1 VLQEKKTD
9 FSMPSD
15 HVFHEPMKRISAGLL
30 MAVLLCGCAGPAV
43 YDHAAPV
50 VEAEA
55 AKPGVVLDAEAER
68 KAIGRFDAFFGDV
81 TVESIRSQI
90 DGFYAP
96 DVYFNDTLKTLR
108 GREAVEAYFLR
119 MPEHTDFVRGKT
131 LDHSRSGANYYVRWI
146 LDVRYKGAK
155 EAVRTMGVTLLRFD
169 KEGRVVLHQDFWDSS
184 AGFYEHLP
192 VLGGVMRWI
201 KSKI

>member
-1 VLQEKKTD
+1 MLQDKKTD
-9 FSMPSD
+9 FSTP
-15 HVFHEPMKRISAGLL
+15 FHRVCNGPVKKLAGLL
-30 MAVLLCGCAGPAV
+30 LSVLLCGCAGPAA
-43 YDHAAPV
+43 YDYTQSLRQ
-50 VEAEA
+50 AEA
-55 AKPGVVLDAEAER
+55 ARPGVVLDAGAEAD
-68 KAIGRFDAFFGDV
+68 AIARFNSFFADV

-108 GREAVEAYFLR
+108 GREAVKEYFLR
-119 MPEHTDFVRGKT
+119 MQRHIEFVRGKT
-131 LDHSRSGANYYVRWI
+131 LDHSHSGASYYVRWI

-155 EAVRTMGVTLLRFD
+155 ETVRTMGVTLLRFD
-169 KEGRVVLHQDFWDSS
+169 ESGRVILHQDFWDSS

>member
-1 VLQEKKTD
+1 
-9 FSMPSD
+9 
-15 HVFHEPMKRISAGLL
+15 MKRIFAGFLL
-30 MAVLLCGCAGPAV
+30 AAFLCGCAGPAV
-43 YDHAAPV
+43 YDHTAAV

-55 AKPGVVLDAEAER
+55 ARPGVILDDEAER
-68 KAIGRFDAFFGDV
+68 KAIARFDAFFADV

-90 DGFYAP
+90 DEFYAP

-108 GREAVEAYFLR
+108 GREAVKVYFLR
-119 MPEHTDFVRGKT
+119 MPQHTDFVRGKT

-155 EAVRTMGVTLLRFD
+155 DTVRTMGVTLLRFD
-169 KEGRVVLHQDFWDSS
+169 KSGRVVLHQDFWDSS

-192 VLGGVMRWI
+192 VLGGVIRWI
-201 KSKI
+201 KTKI

>member
-1 VLQEKKTD
+1 
-9 FSMPSD
+9 
-15 HVFHEPMKRISAGLL
+15 MKRIMAGFF
-30 MAVLLCGCAGPAV
+30 MAALLCGCAGPAV
-43 YDHAAPV
+43 YDHTAGV
-50 VEAEA
+50 VEAESA
-55 AKPGVVLDAEAER
+55 RPGVVLDAEAER
-68 KAIGRFDAFFGDV
+68 MAIARFDAFFADV

-108 GREAVEAYFLR
+108 GRPAVEAYFMR
-119 MPEHTDFVRGKT
+119 MPQHTDFVRGKI
-131 LDHSRSGANYYVRWI
+131 LDHSRSGTNHYVRWI

-155 EAVRTMGVTLLRFD
+155 ETVRTMGVTLLRFD
-169 KEGRVVLHQDFWDSS
+169 KDGCVVLHQDFWDSS

-192 VLGGVMRWI
+192 VLGGIVRWI

>member
-1 VLQEKKTD
+1 
-9 FSMPSD
+9 
-15 HVFHEPMKRISAGLL
+15 MKRIFAGFL
-30 MAVLLCGCAGPAV
+30 MAAFLCGCAGPAV
-43 YDHAAPV
+43 YDHTAAV

-55 AKPGVVLDAEAER
+55 ARPGVILDDEAER
-68 KAIGRFDAFFGDV
+68 KAIARFDAFFADV
-81 TVESIRSQI
+81 AVESIRSQI
-90 DGFYAP
+90 DEFYAP

-108 GREAVEAYFLR
+108 GREAVKAYFLR

-155 EAVRTMGVTLLRFD
+155 ETVRTMGVTLLRFD
-169 KEGRVVLHQDFWDSS
+169 KSGRVVLHQDFWDSS

-192 VLGGVMRWI
+192 VLGGVIRWI
-201 KSKI
+201 KTKI